1 MTRASPARRDDELRD
16 SEAMFVWID
25 RTEIGTMVEIGVAA
39 ERGIPIFVAFADAD
53 LADRGRVHTILE
65 LAEVVVVTPSA
76 VTAWKLFLQWFA
88 NYQREYLGRRE
99 SAA

>member
-16 SEAMFVWID
+16 SEAMFVWIE
-25 RTEIGTMVEIGVAA
+25 RTEIDTMVEIGVAA
-39 ERGIPIFVAFADAD
+39 ERGIPIFVAFADAN
-53 LADRGRVHTILE
+53 LAAGRGHTILE

-88 NYQREYLGRRE
+88 NYQREYLGRHE